1 MIECIKKKT
10 ETNTADAMKHFV
22 LSYVLL
28 FSVLL
33 SVFLRH

>member
-28 FSVLL
+28 FFSVAQC
-33 SVFLRH
+33 FF